1 MNKPSPQQRI
11 DEVQALYR
19 EWLALQPKLEQAQK
33 DWQKSVQLMAQL
45 EDFYL
50 QGEYRDIYEQLE
62 NGANLDLTTKGEYS
76 VMSEDAIWNA
86 IQEQQQQLWQLLRF
100 AVKNL
105 DKQDNDDLG

>member
-86 IQEQQQQLWQLLRF
+86 MYEQQQQLWQLLRF
-100 AVKNL
+100 AVKHL
-105 DKQDNDDLG
+105 DKP